1 MRRRALW
8 GRFVGSYWTDR
19 PDYRGALAALEETVD
34 ASPDHLLRLR
44 QARLLFAERE
54 GSISEPLAG
63 ALAAQPLLAH
73 VDPLIRSG
81 FRNSVAR
88 ALVLAARY
96 SEAET
101 ICRQQ
106 LDEAKRLRLT
116 FAVPSAQIT
125 LALARLG
132 LGNFT
137 AAISLIERSEHEDTT
152 HDSVL
157 RVKRST
163 ISACIAL
170 SRGESRVALDEID
183 AAVLTDARRGR
194 CCRSACH
201 ARTRRSVLRGLWGG
215 RTDNGRRSV
224 ASGRCAGSVAPCCD
238 GRDRRFGR
246 RTAAV
251 FDSRLESLAGTV
263 TSTGCFDGAI
273 CALRA
278 HPKLLDASKEHEAMT
293 NVIRIAASRSGDA
306 ALALATGALPRSQPE
321 RGKLSRRERDVLQ
334 LAAEGFHNDEI
345 GRRLFISPKT
355 VKTHLQNIYEKL
367 NVSTRTEAAMKAK
380 DAGLL
385 GDG

>member
-1 MRRRALW
+1 MLWRLLKKPSMRARIT
-8 GRFVGSYWTDR
+8 FCGSAR
-19 PDYRGALAALEETVD
+19 PG
-34 ASPDHLLRLR
+34 SLLR
-44 QARLLFAERE
+44 ERE
-54 GSISEPLAG
+54 GDLRAPRGSA
-63 ALAAQPLLAH
+63 AAQPLLAH

-106 LDEAKRLRLT
+106 LDEAKRFRLT

-137 AAISLIERSEHEDTT
+137 GAISLIERSEHEDTT

-183 AAVLTDARRGR
+183 AAVLTDARRDVV
-194 CCRSACH
+194 AE
-201 ARTRRSVLRGLWGG
+201 ALATRGLAEACCGDYG
-215 RTDNGRRSV
+215 AAEQIMAAA
-224 ASGRCAGSVAPCCD
+224 ASLQGDAPA
-238 GRDRRFGR
+238 RVLLAA
-246 RTAAV
+246 TAAIV
-251 FDSRLESLAGTV
+251 ALAADRAVLDSRLESLAGTV

-306 ALALATGALPRSQPE
+306 APP
-321 RGKLSRRERDVLQ
+321 LQ
-334 LAAEGFHNDEI
+334 LGHYPGVSPSGGSCRAASAMFFSLRQKASTMTRSAG
-345 GRRLFISPKT
+345 
-355 VKTHLQNIYEKL
+355 
-367 NVSTRTEAAMKAK
+367 VSSSVQRQSRHIFRTFTRN
-380 DAGLL
+380 
-385 GDG
+385 